1 MSTRYTMDTDQATET
16 NGIIRVMPDRLANKI
31 AAGEVV
37 QRPASVAKE
46 LLENAIDAGARR
58 IDLIIKDAGSTLV
71 QVIDDGCGM
80 SATDAV
86 QCFQRHATSKI
97 QAVEDLERIRTLGF
111 RGEALASVAAVAQV
125 ELKTRR
131 VEDAVGHRV
140 CVEGGEVTVNEPCAT
155 PPGTSVAVRNLFYN
169 VPARRNFLKTPAT
182 EFKHLT
188 DTFQFIALAEPTV
201 AFTLE
206 HKGHTVYHLDAI
218 SDDDFHARTA
228 QRAIDLLGDEHEGQL
243 IPVEDQSSYLTV
255 RGVIGKPAFN
265 RKRRGNQFLF
275 VNNRYVKSRYLSH
288 AVRAAYGEL
297 LPEGAFPFFALFLDL
312 DPRRVDV
319 NVHPTKA
326 EVKFEDESGIYGFLR
341 EAVREGLSRD
351 QVTPAF
357 DRRDSPPSESTST
370 PSGSPSEDAPDT
382 SSTSTPRPFRPRASD
397 HTASDHTTSRPSATP
412 PEGPRPSPRSSSAP
426 RSHPAPGTVSKAL
439 YEGGEPGSSEDAEA
453 SAAHGGAHDDRPL
466 WALHGTY
473 LITPTEDGMLLVD
486 QRAAHVRVL
495 YERALAQAQAGH
507 AESQRLLFPQTIDL
521 SPADLELLDEWNDE
535 LQAMG
540 FEVERLSGRTV
551 AVRAVPADARRQ
563 DESTLLQD
571 LLQHIESGKD
581 DASERRKAL
590 AARLARRHA
599 VPRGHPLSESEQRA
613 LLNDL
618 FACEMP
624 YADPQGNPTVLRL
637 SLDEIDQAL
646 RR

>member
-1 MSTRYTMDTDQATET
+1 
-16 NGIIRVMPDRLANKI
+16 
-31 AAGEVV
+31 
-37 QRPASVAKE
+37 
-46 LLENAIDAGARR
+46 
-58 IDLIIKDAGSTLV
+58 
-71 QVIDDGCGM
+71 
-80 SATDAV
+80 
-86 QCFQRHATSKI
+86 
-97 QAVEDLERIRTLGF
+97 
-111 RGEALASVAAVAQV
+111 VAAVAQV

-131 VEDAVGHRV
+131 VEDPVGHRV
-140 CVEGGEVTVNEPCAT
+140 CVEGGEITTNEPCAT

-206 HKGHTVYHLDAI
+206 HKGHTVYRLDAI
-218 SDDDFHARTA
+218 SADDFHARTA
-228 QRAIDLLGDEHEGQL
+228 QRVIDLLGEEHEGQL
-243 IPVEDQSSYLTV
+243 IPVEAQSSYLTV
-255 RGVIGKPAFN
+255 RGLIGKPAFN
-265 RKRRGNQFLF
+265 RKRRGDQFLF

-326 EVKFEDESGIYGFLR
+326 EVKFEDESGIYGLLR

-351 QVTPAF
+351 QLTPAF
-357 DRRDSPPSESTST
+357 DSSESDASETASA
-370 PSGSPSEDAPDT
+370 PSSSSSEDAVDT
-382 SSTSTPRPFRPRASD
+382 TRNATPRPFQ
-397 HTASDHTTSRPSATP
+397 
-412 PEGPRPSPRSSSAP
+412 PRSSERATSHLSSTAPGGSRSSSRAVPAASSPPPGEVSQALYDQGKQAASQDAAAP
-426 RSHPAPGTVSKAL
+426 R
-439 YEGGEPGSSEDAEA
+439 
-453 SAAHGGAHDDRPL
+453 AHRGDDRPV

-473 LITPTEDGMLLVD
+473 LITPTDEGMLLVD

-495 YERALAQAQAGH
+495 YERALDRAQAGR
-507 AESQRLLFPQTIDL
+507 AESQQLLFPHTLDL
-521 SPADLELLDEWNDE
+521 SPADLELLDEWEDD
-535 LQAMG
+535 LHAMG

-551 AVRAVPADARRQ
+551 AVRAVPADVRRS
-563 DESTLLQD
+563 DESTLLPD
-571 LLQHIESGKD
+571 LLADIESGVP
-581 DASERRKAL
+581 DASDRRKAL
-590 AARLARRHA
+590 AARLARQQA
-599 VPRGHPLSESEQRA
+599 VSRGHPLSEPEQRA

-637 SLDEIDQAL
+637 SLDEIEQAF